1 MNTQATEFPEK
12 NNTPSRFDQMV
23 ESADMTDSFIVAL
36 LHDARSQ
43 SPIITFERRDGKT
56 FVSSGFGTS
65 GASIILTKD
74 WQEENVDQHTIK
86 LVLRDGTETFTCTD
100 RCKIYSDDEED
111 LRELFQQVARNY
123 LEIQRKA
130 AMDDVRHFIEKTL
143 LNL

>member
-1 MNTQATEFPEK
+1 MNTQATKFPEK

-23 ESADMTDSFIVAL
+23 ESADMTDSFIAAL

-86 LVLRDGTETFTCTD
+86 LVLRDGSETFTCTD
-100 RCKIYSDDEED
+100 RCKIYSDDED
-111 LRELFQQVARNY
+111 LRELYQQVERNC
-123 LEIQRKA
+123 LEAQRKA
-130 AMDDVRHFIEKTL
+130 AIEDVRHFIEKIL
-143 LNL
+143 LAS